1 MTTTRTRR
9 ALIVV
14 DVQNDFVEGGSLPVT
29 GGRDVASKIAE
40 HLLSKRADYDLIVPS
55 RDHHDDQSDNGG
67 HFHAPGVDP
76 DFTDTWPVHCVAGT
90 YGAQWADEIG
100 AALRHTADG
109 LVSKGQG
116 EAAYSAFEGVDQDGH
131 SLDALLHAAAITDVD
146 ICGIATDYCV
156 KATALDAV
164 RLGFRA
170 RLLPGL
176 HAGVAPETTG
186 AAIAEMAGRGVEV
199 AEGASKP

>member
-29 GGRDVASKIAE
+29 GGRDVASRIAE
-40 HLLSKRADYDLIVPS
+40 HLLVQRADYDLILAS
-55 RDHHDDQSDNGG
+55 RDDHDAVSDNGG

-76 DFTDTWPVHCVAGT
+76 DFTHTWPIHCVSGT
-90 YGAQWADEIG
+90 YGAQWADEVG
-100 AALRHTADG
+100 EALRHTADG

-116 EAAYSAFEGVDQDGH
+116 EPAYSAFEGVDQDGR
-131 SLDALLHAAAITDVD
+131 SLDALLRAGAITDVD

-156 KATALDAV
+156 KATALDAA

-176 HAGVAPETTG
+176 HAGVAPDTTR
-186 AAIAEMAGRGVEV
+186 AAVAEMTGCGIEV
-199 AEGASKP
+199 TA